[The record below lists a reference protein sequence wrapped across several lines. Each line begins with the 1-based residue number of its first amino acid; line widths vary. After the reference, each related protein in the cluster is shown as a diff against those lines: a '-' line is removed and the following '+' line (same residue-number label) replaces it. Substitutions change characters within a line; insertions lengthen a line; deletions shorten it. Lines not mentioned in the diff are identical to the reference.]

1 MSQRMEFDEPESQ
14 QQSSSYSSYQ
24 AGYRDPFAGS
34 FAQKIPS
41 SYSGGNKA
49 SAGQR
54 LALAIVSLCLLVP
67 LAAIILGIAVSALGY
82 VGLVGSI
89 IGLGAICV
97 TIIAVNFFFNR
108 S

>member
-1 MSQRMEFDEPESQ
+1 MSQRMEFDEPEG

-34 FAQKIPS
+34 TFGQKIPS
-41 SYSGGNKA
+41 SYSGGSRP

-54 LALAIVSLCLLVP
+54 LALAIVSICLLVP
-67 LAAIILGIAVSALGY
+67 LCAIILGIAVGGLGY
-82 VGLVGSI
+82 VGLIGSI
-89 IGLGAICV
+89 IAIGAICV
-97 TIIAVNFFFNR
+97 AIIAVNFFFNR